1 LEEGTGNGEIKPES
15 LARIYWQGLVINLLN
30 PKTALFFFAFLP
42 QFVDPAKGN
51 VTSQTLFLGALFVG
65 MGIIT
70 DSLYAL
76 VASSLAEKLR
86 GSHHFLKGQ
95 RYFAGLVYVGL
106 GITTAL
112 TGSKK

>member
-1 LEEGTGNGEIKPES
+1 
-15 LARIYWQGLVINLLN
+15 

-42 QFVDPAKGN
+42 QFVDSTKGN
-51 VTSQTLFLGALFVG
+51 VTTQTLLLGAIFVG
-65 MGIIT
+65 LALIT

-76 VASSLAEKLR
+76 LASSLAERMR
-86 GSHHFLKGQ
+86 GSQHFQKGQ